1 KIMIN
6 QLIDKLKSKRWD
18 FISNID
24 KENIDIIENEIYL
37 LMEIRD
43 NKTLSTEDESLI
55 KRLINKYNLE
65 LSNE

>member
-1 KIMIN
+1 MIN
-6 QLIDKLKSKRWD
+6 KLIEKLKSKRWD
-18 FISNID
+18 LVSKID